1 MNQQLLTIKKCLL
14 MLGASLCLTTTN
26 QAISAESSSYPNQ
39 SIRIIVPYSAGT
51 GSDAIARVVA
61 QAITE
66 KHGHSI
72 IIENRDGAGS
82 LIGTT
87 AAAQAAPDGY
97 TFLIVANPFV
107 IVPAQRTNRPYDPL
121 KDFVPVA
128 KVATIPLV
136 LAAAPNLPIKNVQ
149 ELVEYAKAN
158 PGKLNY
164 ASSGPG
170 TISQQEME
178 IFKQVA
184 DLDIT
189 EVGYKSTAQAMT
201 DLLGNHISLFPVVV
215 PLVEQH
221 LRAGKAQGV
230 AIFDQKP
237 SPLFPDIPPINEQ
250 LGVADYIP
258 TPVWYGFVA
267 PKDTPEDIVTTM
279 NQFITE
285 AMQDSKVN
293 KHLAAAG
300 AQPITRTNEE
310 FTAELKAEF
319 EKAAQLAKQL
329 GTAR

>member
-1 MNQQLLTIKKCLL
+1 MNHRILAVKKCLT
-14 MLGASLCLTTTN
+14 MLGASLCLTMAA
-26 QAISAESSSYPNQ
+26 QAVSAKPSSYPNQ
-39 SIRIIVPYSAGT
+39 PIRIIVPYSAGT
-51 GSDAIARVVA
+51 GSDAVARVIA

-87 AAAQAAPDGY
+87 AAAQSAPDGY

-107 IVPAQRTNRPYDPL
+107 IVPAQRTSPPYDPI

-136 LAAAPNLPIKNVQ
+136 LAAAPDLPIKNVK
-149 ELVEYAKAN
+149 ELVEYAQAN
-158 PGKLNY
+158 PGKLTY

-178 IFKQVA
+178 VFKQVA
-184 DLDIT
+184 NLDIV
-189 EVGYKSTAQAMT
+189 EIGYKSTAQAMT

-221 LRAGKAQGV
+221 LRAEKAHGI
-230 AIFDQKP
+230 AIFDKD
-237 SPLFPDIPPINEQ
+237 SSALFPDIPPINED
-250 LGVADYIP
+250 LGVADYVP

-267 PKDTPEDIVTTM
+267 PKGTPEGIVATM
-279 NQFITE
+279 NQFIME
-285 AMQDSKVN
+285 AMQDPKVN

-300 AQPITRTNEE
+300 AQPIERTNDE
-310 FTAELKAEF
+310 FTADLKAEF
-319 EKAAQLAKQL
+319 DKAAQLAKQL